1 MKIRVLGASG
11 SETPGHRSP
20 AFLLDD
26 SILFDAGTVGEAMDA
41 QAQSLITHI
50 FLTHAH
56 LDHIKAIPFLVDNM
70 VSTRPEYQLTVVSG
84 IEVLHDLRCNIFNDR
99 IWPDF
104 TLLPNSDTPVLRY
117 QEIKDGEPFRVLDYS
132 ITATPVNHAVPAYG
146 YLVSNARGDAFIYT
160 GDTGPTDSI
169 WKRSAGHRVKL
180 LIVEVSFPNE
190 LEHLALA
197 SGHLTPSLLGREL
210 AKMASVPEGVFITHL
225 KPVHR
230 KAIAAQLRELSRFS
244 VKILDDENELII

>member
-20 AFLLDD
+20 AFLLNDT
-26 SILFDAGTVGEAMDA
+26 ILFDAGTVGEAMDA
-41 QAQSLITHI
+41 HAQAAITHV

-117 QEIKDGEPFRVLDYS
+117 QEIKDGETVQVRGYS
-132 ITATPVNHAVPAYG
+132 ITATPVHHAVPAYG
-146 YLVSNARGDAFIYT
+146 YLVSNATQDAFIYT

-169 WKRSAGHRVKL
+169 WKRTEGHRVRL

-197 SGHLTPSLLGREL
+197 SGHLTPTLLAGEM
-210 AKMASVPEGVFITHL
+210 AKMPVIPEKIYITHL

-230 KAIAAQLRELSRFS
+230 DAIASQLQALKAFS
-244 VKILDDENELII
+244 VTILEDENELII

>member
-26 SILFDAGTVGEAMDA
+26 TILFDAGTVGEAMDA

-70 VSTRPEYQLTVVSG
+70 VSTCPDYQLTVVSG

-104 TLLPNSDTPVLRY
+104 TLLPNTDTPVLRY
-117 QEIKDGEPFRVLDYS
+117 QEIKDGEPFRILDYT

-146 YLVSNARGDAFIYT
+146 YLVSDSRGDAFIYT

-169 WKRSAGHRVKL
+169 WRRSAGRQVRL

-197 SGHLTPSLLGREL
+197 SGHLTPSLLGKEL
-210 AKMASVPEGVFITHL
+210 TKMSAIPERVFITHL

-230 KAIAAQLRELSRFS
+230 QTIVNQLRQLHDLRVEVLH
-244 VKILDDENELII
+244 DETELIV

>member
-20 AFLLDD
+20 AFLLDQ
-26 SILFDAGTVGEAMDA
+26 SLLFDAGTIGEALDA

-104 TLLPNSDTPVLRY
+104 TLLPSSATPVLRY
-117 QEIKDGEPFRVLDYS
+117 QEIKDGEPFHVGGYS

-146 YLVSNARGDAFIYT
+146 YLVSNASSEAFLYT
-160 GDTGPTDSI
+160 GDTGPTDAI
-169 WKRSAGHRVKL
+169 WERTAGQRVNL

-197 SGHLTPSLLGREL
+197 SGHLTPLLLGREL
-210 AKMASVPEGVFITHL
+210 AKMPAIPERIFVTHL
-225 KPVHR
+225 KPFHR
-230 KAIAAQLRELSRFS
+230 DAIAAQLRQLSGFS
-244 VKILDDENELII
+244 VRILDDENELII

>member
-1 MKIRVLGASG
+1 
-11 SETPGHRSP
+11 
-20 AFLLDD
+20 
-26 SILFDAGTVGEAMDA
+26 MDA
-41 QAQSLITHI
+41 HAQALITHI

-117 QEIKDGEPFRVLDYS
+117 QEIRNGEPFHVGGYS
-132 ITATPVNHAVPAYG
+132 ITATPVNHSVPAYG
-146 YLVSNARGDAFIYT
+146 YLVSNASSDAFLYT
-160 GDTGPTDSI
+160 GDTGPTDTI
-169 WKRSAGHRVKL
+169 WERTAGHRVKL

-197 SGHLTPSLLGREL
+197 SGHLTPFLLGKEL
-210 AKMASVPEGVFITHL
+210 AKMPVVPEKIFVTHL
-225 KPVHR
+225 KPFHR
-230 KAIAAQLRELSRFS
+230 DKIAAQLSELNGFRVS
-244 VKILDDENELII
+244 ILEDENELVI